1 MSKKTYRT
9 FTLKGLCIRTQ
20 DAAGRSIEAIFRGG
34 VQLGATAKFTT
45 SDKKVQEALEKS
57 RGFNRDFYLESTVEK
72 DVKPEAPADEPAKAP
87 AKQAPVETP
96 PADIVDSRRFR
107 NLIEM
112 KDALREKGVE
122 VKDEWNYPA
131 AKAAALKVGLDYQIQ
146 KSK

>member
-1 MSKKTYRT
+1 MARKTYRT
-9 FTLKGLCIRTQ
+9 FRFKGLQ
-20 DAAGRSIEAIFRGG
+20 LFVKGEDGRPIEINFRGG
-34 VQLGATAKFTT
+34 IQIDSTAKFTT

-57 RGFNRDFYLESTVEK
+57 RGFNRAFYLESTVEK
-72 DVKPEAPADEPAKAP
+72 EVKPEAPADEPAKAP